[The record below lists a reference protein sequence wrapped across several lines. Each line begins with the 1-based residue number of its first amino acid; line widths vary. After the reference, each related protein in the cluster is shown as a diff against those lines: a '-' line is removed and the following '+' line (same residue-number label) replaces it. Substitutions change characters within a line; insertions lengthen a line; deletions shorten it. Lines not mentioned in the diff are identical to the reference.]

1 MSTFI
6 EMVDRIASELRRSN
20 IVDSIKNAINDAIA
34 EAAKTRF
41 WFNEQHLS
49 FPTVIGQEYYDDLG
63 VVEIDDAW
71 YYLNNIPD
79 GQKERLYVISQVDAD
94 NERIGNQ
101 IGGQLENISRFGGKL
116 RLRPVPTVVTT
127 IYVDGYGKLTPS
139 PLVADADTNAWL
151 TEAEQYIRALAKS
164 YVLRDVIRDYGEAA
178 TVEVLADGYKAQLEG
193 TTTLHNATGTLRPT
207 RF

>member
-1 MSTFI
+1 MDFVT
-6 EMVDRIASELRRSN
+6 MQTRIASELRRSN
-20 IVDSIKNAINDAIA
+20 ILDNIKNAINDAIE

-41 WFNEQHLS
+41 YFNEQHVS

-71 YYLNNIPD
+71 YFLNNIAD
-79 GQKERLYVISQVDAD
+79 GQKERLYVRSQIDAD

-101 IGGQLENISRFGGKL
+101 ISGQLRDISRFGQKF
-116 RLRPVPTVVTT
+116 RLRPVPTSITT
-127 IYVDGYGKLTPS
+127 IYVDGYGKLSPS
-139 PLVADADTNAWL
+139 PLVNDADTNAWM
-151 TEAEQYIRALAKS
+151 TEAEKYIRALSKS

-178 TVEVLADGYKAQLEG
+178 TMEVVAEGLKKQLEEQ
-193 TTTLHNATGTLRPT
+193 TTLHNATGELTPT